1 MGRFKSLVEFE
12 EGIEK
17 FKADYRIPPN
27 VGLRYCKEGE
37 WNFLRQVGEVVIP
50 IITFIEGGVRILM
63 GPVMRNY
70 LRFVRLAPTQCV
82 PNVFIILGCVDTLNE
97 KMGLQLTYH
106 VVNWVYNFH
115 HLKGKGYCL
124 KTRQLEIRLI
134 HCLFESSKGL
144 NKDFLIV
151 SGEWHDG
158 KPCPTKEGQPGGA
171 LEIGV
176 GLVRCLFVICV
187 VWLLTLCLSWFYR

>member
-17 FKADYRIPPN
+17 FKVDYRIPPN

-50 IITFIEGGVRILM
+50 MITFIEGGVRIPM
-63 GPVMRNY
+63 GPAMRNY
-70 LRFVRLAPTQCV
+70 LRFVRLSPTQCV
-82 PNVFIILGCVDTLNE
+82 PNVFIIFGCVDTLNK
-97 KMGLQLTYH
+97 KMGLRLTYH
-106 VVNWVYNFH
+106 DVNWVYNFH

-134 HCLFESSKGL
+134 HCLLESSKRL

-158 KPCPTKEGQPGGA
+158 NHCPMK
-171 LEIGV
+171 
-176 GLVRCLFVICV
+176 
-187 VWLLTLCLSWFYR
+187 